1 MSMKRKVY
9 SPSFRAKVAVRAIR
23 GDKSIHE
30 IAAEYEVSPRMV
42 MNWKKRLQDHV
53 DELFQDHR
61 VKRKEETTKE
71 SELFEQIG
79 RLKME
84 IDWLKK
90 KASASTKKRRGMV
103 GLNCSD
109 ISITRQ
115 CELVGLPRST
125 YYFQPQAES
134 EHNLKLMQKIDEL
147 YMDHPFYGCRKM
159 GQVLGIDKDHA
170 NRLMR
175 KMGIDAIYPKP
186 KITSPNV
193 ENEVF
198 PYLLRNVKI
207 DRPNQV

>member
-53 DELFQDHR
+53 DELFQDQR
-61 VKRKEETTKE
+61 IKRKEESTKE

-90 KASASTKKRRGMV
+90 KGF
-103 GLNCSD
+103 GLD
-109 ISITRQ
+109 
-115 CELVGLPRST
+115 
-125 YYFQPQAES
+125 
-134 EHNLKLMQKIDEL
+134 
-147 YMDHPFYGCRKM
+147 
-159 GQVLGIDKDHA
+159 
-170 NRLMR
+170 
-175 KMGIDAIYPKP
+175 
-186 KITSPNV
+186 
-193 ENEVF
+193 
-198 PYLLRNVKI
+198 
-207 DRPNQV
+207 